1 MLWESLYI
9 FVSLLDLFHI
19 YIYFL
24 VILLLFMANSI
35 GAARI
40 KNVCIAF
47 KTFCEAQ
54 NREG

>member
-1 MLWESLYI
+1 MI
-9 FVSLLDLFHI
+9 
-19 YIYFL
+19 
-24 VILLLFMANSI
+24 LLFMVNSI